1 MVQGNGICKSE
12 GTILELKIRFRIPEH
27 DTQVLCVMWFLMKN
41 STRRTH
47 YINVSLGN
55 QANYVQRV
63 SKMQTLNNRR
73 TEVFEEQGK
82 GLTT

>member
-1 MVQGNGICKSE
+1 MLHKC
-12 GTILELKIRFRIPEH
+12 
-27 DTQVLCVMWFLMKN
+27 CMWFLMKN

-55 QANYVQRV
+55 RANSVQRV